1 MLNVLQSRAVG
12 PSFVLDRSGSFSFVW
27 SRFISRSMIL
37 LPRLKSFSLP
47 GPVIL
52 LAQLPSPVYK
62 GYGSSSSALHRHG
75 VCFRFVC
82 KRIEHAP
89 NRKKSLHVKHEKF
102 KFFRRTKRYAK
113 KKKKLWDANSGIL
126 NLKLSTEYLKFK
138 T

>member
-37 LPRLKSFSLP
+37 LPRLKPFPLP

-62 GYGSSSSALHRHG
+62 GYGSSAFALHRHG
-75 VCFRFVC
+75 VCFGFVC

-89 NRKKSLHVKHEKF
+89 NRKKKPS
-102 KFFRRTKRYAK
+102 R
-113 KKKKLWDANSGIL
+113 
-126 NLKLSTEYLKFK
+126 K